1 MIGSMSF
8 SGTRTGRTIAHM
20 RPKEVGLIGFDQVTA
35 SHLTAPADAF
45 RAAVLEDGF
54 GGRIPCYRVWTIG
67 LTKEAFQTESGM
79 VIVPDT
85 SLAAAPTLDTMII
98 AGGKGLHRSEIREPL
113 TEWILSR
120 AYETR
125 RIASICSG
133 ILALAPSGLLDG
145 RDVTTHWRLVRSL
158 ALRHPR
164 LRVDHKRRL
173 VQDGQYYTAAGLT
186 AGVDLARTLIEE
198 DYGSQVALTVD
209 RELML
214 YLSKESPNEYVSSR
228 GESRPLDRF
237 AELIGWVMK
246 NLQQELTVDAM
257 ARQAGMCPAHFTRAF
272 KSVFGTTPG
281 EFVENLRLNEARRR
295 LASRRKT
302 VRSVAESVGFANP
315 EAFRRA
321 FQRRFGNHPT
331 SFLDPKSALS
341 LSSHSPLRGTAV
353 S

>member
-1 MIGSMSF
+1 
-8 SGTRTGRTIAHM
+8 M
-20 RPKEVGLIGFDQVTA
+20 RPKEIGLIGFDQVTA
-35 SHLTAPADAF
+35 SHLTATADAL

-54 GGRIPCYRVWTIG
+54 GGRIQCYRVWTIG
-67 LTKEAFQTESGM
+67 LTKEAFRADSGM

-85 SLAAAPTLDTMII
+85 SFAAAPSLDTIII

-113 TEWILSR
+113 TEWVLSR
-120 AYETR
+120 SYETR

-145 RDVTTHWRLVRSL
+145 REVTTHWRLVRPL

-186 AGVDLARTLIEE
+186 GGIDLARTLIEE
-198 DYGSQVALTVD
+198 DYGKQVAMAVD

-214 YLSKESPNEYVSSR
+214 YLSPKESPNESASSR
-228 GESRPLDRF
+228 GDEVRPLDRF

-315 EAFRRA
+315 KAFRRA
-321 FQRRFGNHPT
+321 FQRRFGDRPT
-331 SFLDPKSALS
+331 STLDPKSALS
-341 LSSHSPLRGTAV
+341 LSSHSSLRETAV

>member
-1 MIGSMSF
+1 
-8 SGTRTGRTIAHM
+8 M

-35 SHLTAPADAF
+35 THLTGPADALS
-45 RAAVLEDGF
+45 AAVLEDGF
-54 GGRIPCYRVWTIG
+54 GGRIQCYRVWTIG
-67 LTKEAFQTESGM
+67 LTKEAFRAESGM
-79 VIVPDT
+79 AFYPDT
-85 SLAAAPTLDTMII
+85 SLAAAPSLDTIII
-98 AGGKGLHRSEIREPL
+98 AGGSGLRRPEIREQL
-113 TEWILSR
+113 TEWILGR

-125 RIASICSG
+125 RIASICTG

-145 RDVTTHWRLVRSL
+145 REVTTHWRLARSL
-158 ALRHPR
+158 TLRHPR
-164 LRVDHKRRL
+164 LRIDHKRRL
-173 VQDGQYYTAAGLT
+173 VQDGPFYTAAGLT
-186 AGVDLARTLIEE
+186 AGVDLARALIEQ
-198 DYGSQVALTVD
+198 DYGKQVALAVD

-214 YLSKESPNEYVSSR
+214 YLSPKDVPNEHMPSR
-228 GESRPLDRF
+228 DDEFRPLDRF
-237 AELIGWVMK
+237 AELVAWVMK

-257 ARQAGMCPAHFTRAF
+257 ARQACMSPAHFTRAF

-321 FQRRFGNHPT
+321 FQRRFGDHPT

-341 LSSHSPLRGTAV
+341 LSSHSSLRETAF
-353 S
+353 SWPRSKFSPREKP